1 MMVENGKLNINVASG
16 IRLQIGK
23 AELWDVAGRRTSSRL
38 DGGAIQS
45 STRFSNMVRTK
56 VFAHKSLLQTWMV
69 SQLILPGDFR

>member
-1 MMVENGKLNINVASG
+1 MVENGKLNINVASG